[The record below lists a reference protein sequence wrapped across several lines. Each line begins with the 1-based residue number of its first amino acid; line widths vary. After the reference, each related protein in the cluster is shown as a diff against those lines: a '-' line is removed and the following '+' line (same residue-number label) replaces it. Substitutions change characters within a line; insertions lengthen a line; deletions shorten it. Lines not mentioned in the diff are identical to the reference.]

1 MPRRMDYRFLSSDSN
16 NNNNK
21 QKENARKEEGDDD
34 TELALTPGQQ
44 VMAVSRLGM
53 WACIAVFATGCAY
66 YIGKELLP
74 T

>member
-1 MPRRMDYRFLSSDSN
+1 MSRRMDYRFLSSD
-16 NNNNK
+16 NNK
-21 QKENARKEEGDDD
+21 KNALKEEGDDD

-44 VMAVSRLGM
+44 VVAVSRLGM
-53 WACIAVFATGCAY
+53 WAGIAVFAAGCAY